1 MSDFQFLPPAGS
13 EQTGAYPS
21 VLGQPSVDG
30 PIIYPEPQPDENQ
43 NVVPFQ
49 RETGLDPS
57 KIPTLSEIVNQ
68 KPVLKIVEGG
78 RSVPVA
84 PIRDEATGAVQKGAL
99 VTAAQG
105 GRTPVGTLPV
115 RFGEAPTQQQPP
127 PATQP
132 LAKPDEAK
140 KGFSMPWWGTLLVAG
155 AAVAVGY
162 SLAKRGNNEP
172 LVADMEDEEDE
183 D

>member
-13 EQTGAYPS
+13 EQTGAYPA

-49 RETGLDPS
+49 RETGIDPS
-57 KIPTLSEIVNQ
+57 KIPSLSEIINQ
-68 KPVLKIVEGG
+68 KPVLKVVEGG

-84 PIRDEATGAVQKGAL
+84 PMRAEATGAVQQGAL

-115 RFGEAPTQQQPP
+115 RFGEAPTQPAVQPP
-127 PATQP
+127 AAPNEEP
-132 LAKPDEAK
+132 K

-162 SLAKRGNNEP
+162 SLAKRGNDEP